1 MNLARRLVLLT
12 LFAATPA
19 LAQVTAIRAG
29 AVIDPGT
36 GKLTRNQLIL
46 VEGGKVTSVS
56 SDTRAPAGA
65 NVIDLSHSY
74 VLPGLMDAHTHI
86 SWNSGWGDEGTY
98 ARLETT
104 STAFRAL
111 MAIKLAREALNSG
124 FTTLRDVETEGAGYG
139 DVGIKEAINEGYIPG
154 PRMFVSTRAI
164 SVTSF
169 RAVA

>member
-56 SDTRAPAGA
+56 IDTQAPAGA
-65 NVIDLSHSY
+65 NVIGLSHSY

-98 ARLETT
+98 ARLETR
-104 STAFRAL
+104 STAMRAL
-111 MAIKLAREALNSG
+111 VGVTLARGALH
-124 FTTLRDVETEGAGYG
+124 
-139 DVGIKEAINEGYIPG
+139 
-154 PRMFVSTRAI
+154 
-164 SVTSF
+164 
-169 RAVA
+169 